1 MEYDPERGHLKART
15 IIEILGK
22 PQKHVEDTLKS
33 VVENLRGQD
42 GIDLL
47 KEHLEE
53 AKQIEGLW
61 SVFAELEVLF
71 RSFDKLT
78 AFCFDFMPSSVEIL
92 EPENFTLRNTDIST
106 LLNDL
111 LAGLHNLDMVTKN
124 TKVQADILKQNN
136 ELLVKNLVLLSLHY
150 QTYDLKELAGVV
162 GVKELQLAP
171 FLTRFMDEGIIEQ
184 NKKGHYCLVKKGK

>member
-1 MEYDPERGHLKART
+1 M
-15 IIEILGK
+15 
-22 PQKHVEDTLKS
+22 
-33 VVENLRGQD
+33 
-42 GIDLL
+42 
-47 KEHLEE
+47 
-53 AKQIEGLW
+53 
-61 SVFAELEVLF
+61 
-71 RSFDKLT
+71 
-78 AFCFDFMPSSVEIL
+78 
-92 EPENFTLRNTDIST
+92 RNTDIST

-136 ELLVKNLVLLSLHY
+136 ELLVKNLVLVSLHY